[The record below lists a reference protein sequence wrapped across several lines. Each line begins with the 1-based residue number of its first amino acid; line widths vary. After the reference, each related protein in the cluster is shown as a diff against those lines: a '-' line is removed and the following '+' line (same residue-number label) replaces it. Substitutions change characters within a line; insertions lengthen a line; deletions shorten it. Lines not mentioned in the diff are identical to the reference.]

1 MLFRSQKFVA
11 VLSLVCAASM
21 WFYVDHILVPF
32 QQADA
37 SAHGRP
43 RGNLSD
49 LYPRWLGTRELLL
62 HHRNPYS
69 PDITREIQMGYY
81 GRALD
86 PNRPEDPR
94 DQQGFAYPVY
104 VAFLLAPTITF
115 PFAKV
120 AVVFKWLLIVL
131 TGLSVVLWVKT
142 LGWEPDASGWIAMVA
157 LTLGSFPV
165 LQALHLQQLTLV
177 VGALLAGASALL
189 IAGQFFWAGV
199 VLAIAAIKPQL
210 VLPVALYL
218 VLWAISDWKGRRKFL
233 FGFGGVLLALLA
245 GAEVLL
251 PGWFGRFLDATTD
264 YRRYTGGLSLLDV
277 LLGPTLGWL
286 VALLLLAAMLAAC
299 LRFRNEQP
307 GTPEFSVMLALALA
321 ITVVVIP
328 MFALYNTFLLLPAV
342 LLIIRHRQHLWSA
355 GGLSRI
361 GLILTAVAVVWPW
374 VAAVGLFLA
383 SVVFSPAAI
392 QQGWW
397 LPLSSSLKIPIPLVC
412 LLPLTFMVIWAWR
425 KKEEAPVPATQSSA
439 A

>member
-1 MLFRSQKFVA
+1 MFLRSKKFVA

-37 SAHGRP
+37 AAHGRP

-69 PDITREIQMGYY
+69 REITQEIQLGYY
-81 GRALD
+81 GRALE
-86 PNRPEDPR
+86 PNRQGDPH

-120 AVVFKWLLIVL
+120 ALVFKWLLIVVSA
-131 TGLSVVLWVKT
+131 LSVVLWVKV
-142 LGWEPDASGWIAMVA
+142 LRWKPDASGWIAMVA

-189 IAGQFFWAGV
+189 IAGQLFCAGV
-199 VLAIAAIKPQL
+199 VLAIATIKPQL

-218 VLWAISDWKGRRKFL
+218 VLWAISDWKRRRTFL

-251 PGWFGRFLDATTD
+251 PGWFGSFLGATAD

-277 LLGPTLGWL
+277 LLGPALGGFAVML
-286 VALLLLAAMLAAC
+286 VLVSMMGAFW
-299 LRFRNEQP
+299 RFRNEQP
-307 GTPEFSVMLALALA
+307 GTQEFSVVLALALA
-321 ITVVVIP
+321 NTVVVIP

-342 LLIIRHRQHLWSA
+342 LLITQHWRRLWNA

-361 GLILTAVAVVWPW
+361 GLALTAVAVVWPW

-383 SVVFSPAAI
+383 SVILSPAAI
-392 QQGWW
+392 QEGWW

-412 LLPLTFMVIWAWR
+412 LVPLTFMVIWAWQ
-425 KKEEAPVPATQSSA
+425 EDDVPAPVRQSSA

>member
-1 MLFRSQKFVA
+1 MLFKSQKLGA

-21 WFYVDHILVPF
+21 WFYVDRILVPF

-37 SAHGRP
+37 AAHGRP

-62 HHRNPYS
+62 HHHNPYS
-69 PDITREIQMGYY
+69 REITQEIQTGYY

-86 PNRPEDPR
+86 PNRPGDPR

-120 AVVFKWLLIVL
+120 ALVFKWLLIVV
-131 TGLSVVLWVKT
+131 TALSVVLWVKV
-142 LGWEPDASGWIAMVA
+142 LGWKPDAFGWTTTIA

-189 IAGQFFWAGV
+189 IAGQLFWAGV
-199 VLAIAAIKPQL
+199 VLAIATIKPQL
-210 VLPVALYL
+210 VLPIALYL
-218 VLWAISDWKGRRKFL
+218 VLWAISDWKGRRTFL

-251 PGWFGRFLDATTD
+251 PGWFGSFLGATAD

-277 LLGPTLGWL
+277 LLGPTLGGFVAFLVL
-286 VALLLLAAMLAAC
+286 VAVLVAC
-299 LRFRNEQP
+299 LRFRDEQP
-307 GTPEFSVMLALALA
+307 GTPEFSVMIALALA
-321 ITVVVIP
+321 TTVVVIP

-342 LLIIRHRQHLWSA
+342 LLIVQHWRRLWNA
-355 GGLSRI
+355 GGLSRV
-361 GLILTAVAVVWPW
+361 GLTLTAVAVVWPW

-383 SVVFSPAAI
+383 SVILSPAAI
-392 QQGWW
+392 QEGWW

-425 KKEEAPVPATQSSA
+425 KEDAPVSVRQSSA